1 MRRVPLQ
8 PGGDMELE
16 QEMDVAVTPEDIL
29 RIGSGFWASKALMSA
44 VELGVFTELAQAGAL
59 ELHELRF
66 RLGLHRRGARDF
78 LDTLVALGLL
88 RRGVGGYRNTPESE
102 RFLDRRKR
110 TYIGSV
116 VLMAGER
123 LYPSWGRLTQA
134 LQTGLP
140 QSEAHGSGE
149 YFGTLYSDPQ
159 KLRLFVQSMTAF
171 SLRTGA
177 ALAVK
182 FPWSRCQRIVDL
194 GTAQGAVPV
203 ELALVHPHLSGY
215 GFDLPAVQP
224 LFEEY
229 VRAHGLEERLQFVPG
244 NFFEHPLPP
253 ADVYILGHLLHDW
266 DLEGK
271 RALLAKVHA
280 ALPAGGA
287 LLVYDTLIDDGR
299 CQNAFALL
307 MSLNMLLQTP
317 GGSEY
322 TARECAGWLQ
332 QAGFLVL
339 RTEPLTGPD
348 TLIVAI
354 KQ

>member
-1 MRRVPLQ
+1 
-8 PGGDMELE
+8 MELE
-16 QEMDVAVTPEDIL
+16 QETDVAVTPEVIL

-44 VELGVFTELAQAGAL
+44 VELGLFTELAQAGAL
-59 ELHELRF
+59 ELHELSR

-78 LDTLVALGLL
+78 LDALVALGLL
-88 RRGVGGYRNTPESE
+88 RRSVRGYSNTPESS

-110 TYIGSV
+110 TYFGSV

-140 QSEAHGSGE
+140 QSEAASGGD
-149 YFGTLYSDPQ
+149 YFNDLYSDPR
-159 KLRLFVQSMTAF
+159 KLRLFLQAMTAF

-177 ALAVK
+177 ALAAK
-182 FPWSRCQRIVDL
+182 FPWSRYHRIVDL

-203 ELALVHPHLSGY
+203 ELALVHPHLTGY
-215 GFDLPAVQP
+215 GFDLPVVRP
-224 LFEEY
+224 MFEEY
-229 VRAHGLEERLQFVPG
+229 VRAHGVEDRLHFVAG
-244 NFFEHPLPP
+244 NFFTDPLPA

-266 DLEGK
+266 DNEGK
-271 RALLAKVHA
+271 RALLAKAHA
-280 ALPAGGA
+280 ALPVGGA
-287 LLVYDTLIDDGR
+287 LIVYDTLIDDGR
-299 CQNAFALL
+299 CRNAFALL

-322 TARECAGWLQ
+322 TARECVGWLQ
-332 QAGFLVL
+332 QARFQVL
-339 RTEPLTGPD
+339 RAEPLAGGD
-348 TLIVAI
+348 TMIVAI

>member
-1 MRRVPLQ
+1 
-8 PGGDMELE
+8 MELE
-16 QEMDVAVTPEDIL
+16 QETEVAVTPDGIL

-59 ELHELRF
+59 ELHELSQ
-66 RLGLHRRGARDF
+66 RLGLHRRAARDF
-78 LDTLVALGLL
+78 LDALVALGLL
-88 RRGVGGYRNTPESE
+88 RRGVGGYRNTAESE

-110 TYIGSV
+110 TYVGSA

-134 LQTGLP
+134 LQSGLP
-140 QSEAHGSGE
+140 QSEAKDCGDYFSG
-149 YFGTLYSDPQ
+149 LYSDPH
-159 KLRLFVQSMTAF
+159 KLRHFLQAMTAF

-177 ALAVK
+177 ALAAK
-182 FPWSRCQRIVDL
+182 FPWTRYQRIVDL

-203 ELALVHPHLSGY
+203 ELALVHPHLSGS
-215 GFDLPAVQP
+215 GFDLPVVRP

-244 NFFEHPLPP
+244 NFFEAPLPP
-253 ADVYILGHLLHDW
+253 GDVYILGHLLHDW

-271 RALLAKVHA
+271 RALLAKAHG
-280 ALPAGGA
+280 ALPRGGA
-287 LLVYDTLIDDGR
+287 LIVYDSLIDDGR
-299 CQNAFALL
+299 CRNAFALL

-317 GGSEY
+317 GGGEY
-322 TARECAGWLQ
+322 TARDCAGWLQ
-332 QAGFLVL
+332 TAGFLVL
-339 RTEPLTGPD
+339 RIEPLAGAD
-348 TLIVAI
+348 TMIVAV